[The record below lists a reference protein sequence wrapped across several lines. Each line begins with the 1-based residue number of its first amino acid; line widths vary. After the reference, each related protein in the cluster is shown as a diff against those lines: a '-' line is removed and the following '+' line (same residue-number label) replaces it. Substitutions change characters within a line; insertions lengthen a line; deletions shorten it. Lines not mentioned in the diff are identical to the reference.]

1 MNVFNKVCK
10 NSCVG
15 LFTALTLIVANHAV
29 AQNLPPPASGLEILD
44 LAGTPIPANNV
55 VESYSASF
63 VASSADST
71 ITMVVRHDPG
81 FFTLN
86 NVVVQDVTTPGPDLI
101 VNGNFLTGAPT
112 APGAG
117 VPDWTYFIQV
127 GNVYPQF
134 LGYEN
139 GSGFYDGSTQGYD
152 GIDQAFATI
161 IGDTYHLTFDL
172 SQTGANVVG
181 ATIYQPISSNGNT
194 TDTGGNG
201 IDMLVYA
208 GNGLPPTTVPEASST
223 VVLLLGS
230 LGLLASWKQY
240 TLRRAS

>member
-15 LFTALTLIVANHAV
+15 LFTALTLIAANHAV
-29 AQNLPPPASGLEILD
+29 AQNLAPPASGLEILD

-55 VESYSASF
+55 VESYSANF

-71 ITMVVRHDPG
+71 ITMLFRHDPG
-81 FFTLN
+81 YFTLN

-101 VNGNFLTGAPT
+101 VNGDFLTGAPT
-112 APGAG
+112 LPGAG
-117 VPDWTYFIQV
+117 VPDWTYFVQV
-127 GNVYPQF
+127 GNLLLQY

-139 GSGFYDGSTQGYD
+139 GSGFFDGSTQAYD

-161 IGDTYHLTFDL
+161 IGDTYAVTFDL
-172 SQTGANVVG
+172 SQEGAN
-181 ATIYQPISSNGNT
+181 TTTYQPISSNGDT

-208 GNGLPPTTVPEASST
+208 GNGLPPASVPEASST

-230 LGLLASWKQY
+230 FGLLASWKQY
-240 TLRRAS
+240 TLRRAVS